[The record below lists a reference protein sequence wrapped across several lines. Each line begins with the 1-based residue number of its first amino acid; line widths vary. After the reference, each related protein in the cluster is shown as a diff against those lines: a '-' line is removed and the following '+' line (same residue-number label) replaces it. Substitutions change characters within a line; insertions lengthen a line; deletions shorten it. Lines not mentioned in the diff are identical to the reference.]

1 MVKRTKRRAEELLAE
16 ERFSEELMLQEA
28 RDGLIAE
35 NEVMVAQTIHSYL
48 LNSVPRVNDQD
59 KEETKEH
66 IKFSVRKLNLKRE
79 IVRWSAVAAI
89 LLTALVTAV
98 FFLQDDPTSDIAKYA
113 LTLSD
118 IKPGANTHIILQN
131 GGVVQVQKAS
141 SHILYDAKGE
151 NIQIDSEQK
160 VEQKID
166 NSQSVFNTV
175 IVPYGKRT
183 QITLSEGTKVW
194 LNSGSKLVYP
204 AHFADNKREVF
215 MEGEAVFEVTPMREK
230 PFVVNT
236 KDFDIK
242 VLGTVFNVSVYPDDN
257 YSSAILETGKIEI
270 VRSTASIFSKE
281 KLEIT
286 PGSIAI
292 FDRSQKIFEQHK
304 VDSKKYLS
312 WREGYLIFNSE
323 KLGNILKKLSRYY
336 NIEMVVHDTQLKEE
350 TYSGYLDLKNSP
362 EEVLSVICQTIMLTY
377 TIDNEKIIINTK

>member
-28 RDGLIAE
+28 RDGLIAD

-66 IKFSVRKLNLKRE
+66 IKFSVRKLDLKRE

-113 LTLSD
+113 QTLSD
-118 IKPGANTHIILQN
+118 IKPGNNTHIILQN

-141 SHILYDAKGE
+141 SHIQYDAKGE

-270 VRSTASIFSKE
+270 ARSTASFFSKE